1 MIMRKT
7 LSRKLSII
15 AMLTMICAVSFA
27 QERVVDKSQRS
38 RPSWVDGVV
47 TDYIIAL
54 GSGSTIDEARENA
67 IIRVKELIV
76 TSIADNV
83 KTRSEL
89 NTEAVNDNSV
99 HSFLQTYTS
108 QTLTQSADIPY
119 LQGISP
125 ARVEEYYWEKIENR
139 QTREQKVHYH
149 VKYPFP
155 RREMVLL
162 IDDFVTADRALTRKL
177 DEIIENLGSHTTV
190 ESLLQAAREL
200 EQMSKTFI
208 DQRKNRAELGLV
220 QANNLLKSIQI
231 VLHENIPGRMVYGLQ
246 LGERPITTVQR
257 ANVRSNCAVIQS
269 VLPEQD
275 KMVVN
280 YHYDNCYDDPQNAI
294 TIAYR
299 FDNARVENSFHF
311 NIKQYSVE
319 IFLSDDII
327 FRAMDWQ
334 GDYITEFDCFITI
347 NSKYDSPFY
356 IDRIVLDFRGLPSL
370 MFNNLNVEFEGKG
383 SHNLTL
389 KSYTALEAAG
399 YSSNRPGMNLLSGT
413 IHYGSVFTDETQVYR
428 IFNQKFV
435 TDW

>member
-1 MIMRKT
+1 MRKT
-7 LSRKLSII
+7 AFII
-15 AMLTMICAVSFA
+15 LAWLILGSLASTA
-27 QERVVDKSQRS
+27 QERVIDKSQRN
-38 RPSWVDGVV
+38 RPAWVDGVQA
-47 TDYIIAL
+47 DYIIAL

-89 NTEAVNDNSV
+89 STEAVNDNSV
-99 HSFLQTYTS
+99 HSFLQTYKS

-119 LQGISP
+119 LQGISL
-125 ARVEEYYWEKIENR
+125 ARVEEYYWEKLENR
-139 QTREQKVHYH
+139 QTKVQKVHYH
-149 VKYPFP
+149 VKYPFS

-162 IDDFVTADRALTRKL
+162 IDDFITADRALTRKL
-177 DEIIENLGSHTTV
+177 DEIIEGLGSHNTV
-190 ESLLQAAREL
+190 EDLLQAAREL

-208 DQRKNRAELGLV
+208 DQRKARADLGLV
-220 QANNLLKSIQI
+220 QANNMLKSIQI
-231 VLHENIPGRMVYGLQ
+231 VLHENTPGRMVYGLQ
-246 LGERPITTVQR
+246 LGERPMTSSQKPN
-257 ANVRSNCAVIQS
+257 ARSKCAVIQS

-275 KMVVN
+275 KMVIR
-280 YHYDNCYDDPQNAI
+280 YHYDNCYDDPENAI
-294 TIAYR
+294 SIAYR
-299 FDNARVENSFHF
+299 FDNARIENSFHF

-319 IFLSDDII
+319 IFLSDDIV

-334 GDYITEFDCFITI
+334 GDYITEFDCFITVH
-347 NSKYDSPFY
+347 SKYESPFY
-356 IDRIVLDFRGLPSL
+356 IDRIVLNFRGLPPL

-389 KSYTALEAAG
+389 KSYTALEAAA
-399 YSSNRPGMNLLSGT
+399 YSSSKPGMSLLSGT

-428 IFNQKFV
+428 IFNHKFV